1 MSDWTNA
8 GEKIDQLI
16 HDAEH
21 AEAGRDFAWMMNNRD
36 PYNPQHRKAAQDLDA
51 KALKLRIESINAF
64 DATLR
69 MTHGHVRKHPAG
81 VLASCGGPALCTDC
95 QIEQHCKEL
104 VLTPRPEN
112 R

>member
-1 MSDWTNA
+1 MKTWVEA
-8 GEKIDQLI
+8 GEAIDHLI

-21 AEAGRDFAWMMNNRD
+21 AEAGRDFAKMMNQRD
-36 PYNPQHRKAAQDLDA
+36 PYNPQHREAMKSLDK
-51 KALKLRIESINAF
+51 KALKLRIEAINAF

-81 VLASCGGPALCTDC
+81 VRARCGGPGMCTDC